1 MKWRVRFMR
10 KAGRRIP
17 WKILINEPG
26 HVVTMAADVY
36 STGGNAERAIQTA
49 NKVCYPKNVD
59 TAALALV
66 HHHHSR
72 P

>member
-1 MKWRVRFMR
+1 VRLMR

-26 HVVTMAADVY
+26 
-36 STGGNAERAIQTA
+36 
-49 NKVCYPKNVD
+49 
-59 TAALALV
+59 LV
-66 HHHHSR
+66 GTIGTHLYTYGDQV